1 MINFLTP
8 EFFDIFG
15 ILTFMFLIF
24 VSLWLLKFKKLPS
37 DWIIIIILII
47 SILGFL
53 IDTFNVYRG
62 YLM

>member
-1 MINFLTP
+1 MRP

-15 ILTFMFLIF
+15 ILTFMFLIS
-24 VSLWLLKFKKLPS
+24 VSLWQLKFKKLPS

-47 SILGFL
+47 GILGL
-53 IDTFNVYRG
+53 VIDTFNVYKG